1 MRRDE
6 LLGGVGLGL
15 LPLACC
21 GLLPVVVAF
30 LGAGGLAALFGAGAV
45 VIAAAG
51 VGAALLLAA
60 RGRRRPGSKG

>member
-1 MRRDE
+1 MRRGE

-15 LPLACC
+15 LALACC

-30 LGAGGLAALFGAGAV
+30 LGAAGLAALLGAGAA

-51 VGAALLLAA
+51 VGAALVLAG
-60 RGRRRPGSKG
+60 RGRRHPGSKG